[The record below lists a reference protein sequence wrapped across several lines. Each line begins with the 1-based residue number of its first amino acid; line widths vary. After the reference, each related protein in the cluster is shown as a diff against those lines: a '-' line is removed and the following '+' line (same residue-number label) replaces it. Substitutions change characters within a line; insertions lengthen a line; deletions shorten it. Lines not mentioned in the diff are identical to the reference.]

1 MTLIIKDIVIS
12 GNLILAPMDGYTSQP
27 FRLLARRLGSSASY
41 SEFIGAMDIVHH
53 HPSMEEKLA
62 FSPLERPFAYQL
74 FDNNPDR
81 IFQAALK
88 LRQRNPDFFDFNI
101 GCSARHVSSRGA
113 GAGLLKEPEKITEIL
128 ELLVKNMD
136 VPITAKIRL
145 GWDDQS
151 LNYLEVSRRIEQAG
165 CSAIAV
171 HARTRQQGYGGIA
184 DWAAIR
190 EIKKSVSIPVI
201 GNGDIRTVSDIDRMC
216 SETGCD
222 AVMIGRTALSNPWI
236 FSCKDRENV
245 SKLIILETV
254 KDLLRLMQTFYG
266 DQRGVIFSRKY
277 IAKYITPYAV
287 EKEIRQ
293 NLLTATFSEEVLT
306 ILEQILC
313 V

>member
-1 MTLIIKDIVIS
+1 MTLNIKNIVIP
-12 GNLILAPMDGYTSQP
+12 GKVILAPMDGYTSQP
-27 FRLLARRLGSSASY
+27 FRLLSRHLGSSASY
-41 SEFIGAMDIVHH
+41 SEFIGAMDIVQN
-53 HPSMEEKLA
+53 HPSMNEKLA

-74 FDNNPDR
+74 FDNDPER
-81 IFQAALK
+81 IFKAALI
-88 LRQRNPDFFDFNI
+88 LRQRDPDFFDINI

-128 ELLVKNMD
+128 ELLVKNLD
-136 VPITAKIRL
+136 IPITAKIRL

-171 HARTRQQGYGGIA
+171 HARTRQQKYGGIA
-184 DWAAIR
+184 DWSAIR
-190 EIKKSVSIPVI
+190 EIRKSVSIPVI
-201 GNGDIRTVSDIDRMC
+201 GNGDIRTFSDINRMC

-236 FSCKDRENV
+236 FSGLDRENV
-245 SKLIILETV
+245 PKFIILQTV
-254 KDLLRLMQTFYG
+254 KDLLQLMQSFYG
-266 DQRGVIFSRKY
+266 DQRGVIYSRKF
-277 IAKYITPYAV
+277 IAKYIAPYDV

-293 NLLTATFSEEVLT
+293 NLLTATYSEEVLS
-306 ILEQILC
+306 ILELILC

>member
-1 MTLIIKDIVIS
+1 MTLNIKNILIPGKV
-12 GNLILAPMDGYTSQP
+12 ILAPMDGYTNQP

-41 SEFIGAMDIVHH
+41 SEFIGAMDIVHN
-53 HPSMEEKLA
+53 HPSMNEKLT

-74 FDNNPDR
+74 FDNDPER
-81 IFQAALK
+81 IFKAALI
-88 LRQRNPDFFDFNI
+88 LRKRDPDFFDINI

-128 ELLVKNMD
+128 ELLVKNLD
-136 VPITAKIRL
+136 IPITAKIRL

-171 HARTRQQGYGGIA
+171 HARTRQQGYEGIA
-184 DWAAIR
+184 DWSAIR
-190 EIKKSVSIPVI
+190 EIRKSVSIPVI
-201 GNGDIRTVSDIDRMC
+201 GNGDVRTFSDIDRMC

-222 AVMIGRTALSNPWI
+222 AVMIGRAALSNPWI
-236 FSCKDRENV
+236 FSGLDRENV
-245 SKLIILETV
+245 PKLIILQTA
-254 KDLLRLMQTFYG
+254 KDLLQLMQSFYG
-266 DQRGVIFSRKY
+266 DQRGVIYSRKF
-277 IAKYITPYAV
+277 IAKYIAPYEV

-293 NLLTATFSEEVLT
+293 NLLTATFSEEVLS
-306 ILEQILC
+306 ILKHILC

>member
-1 MTLIIKDIVIS
+1 MPIYIRDIVIP
-12 GNLILAPMDGYTSQP
+12 GKVILAPMDGYTSQP
-27 FRLLARRLGSSASY
+27 FRVLARRLGSSASY
-41 SEFIGAMDIVHH
+41 SEFIGAIDIVHH

-74 FDNNPDR
+74 FDNDPDR

-128 ELLVKNMD
+128 ELLVNNMD
-136 VPITAKIRL
+136 IPITAKIRL
-145 GWDDQS
+145 GWDDKS
-151 LNYLEVSRRIEQAG
+151 LNYLEVSKRIEQAG

-184 DWAAIR
+184 NWSAIR

-201 GNGDIRTVSDIDRMC
+201 GNGDIRNFSDIDRMC
-216 SETGCD
+216 NETGCD

-236 FSCKDRENV
+236 FSGLDREIV
-245 SKLIILETV
+245 PKLVILQTV
-254 KDLLRLMQTFYG
+254 NKFLQLMQSFYG
-266 DQRGVIFSRKY
+266 DQRGVVFSRKF
-277 IAKYITPYAV
+277 IAKYIAPYAAGN
-287 EKEIRQ
+287 EIRH
-293 NLLTATFSEEVLT
+293 NLLTATLSEEVLT
-306 ILEQILC
+306 ILKQILG

>member
-1 MTLIIKDIVIS
+1 M
-12 GNLILAPMDGYTSQP
+12 
-27 FRLLARRLGSSASY
+27 
-41 SEFIGAMDIVHH
+41 
-53 HPSMEEKLA
+53 
-62 FSPLERPFAYQL
+62 
-74 FDNNPDR
+74 
-81 IFQAALK
+81 K
-88 LRQRNPDFFDFNI
+88 LRQRNPDFFDINI

-113 GAGLLKEPEKITEIL
+113 GAGLLKEPIKITEIL
-128 ELLVKNMD
+128 ELLVKNLD
-136 VPITAKIRL
+136 IPITAKIRL

-184 DWAAIR
+184 NWAAIQ

-201 GNGDIRTVSDIDRMC
+201 GNGDIQTFSDIDRMC
-216 SETGCD
+216 NETGCD

-236 FSCKDRENV
+236 FSGKDRENV
-245 SKLIILETV
+245 PKLLIFQTV
-254 KDLLRLMQTFYG
+254 KDLLQLMQSFYG
-266 DQRGVIFSRKY
+266 DQRGVIYSRKF
-277 IAKYITPYAV
+277 IAKYIAPYAV

-293 NLLTATFSEEVLT
+293 NLLTATFSEEVLA